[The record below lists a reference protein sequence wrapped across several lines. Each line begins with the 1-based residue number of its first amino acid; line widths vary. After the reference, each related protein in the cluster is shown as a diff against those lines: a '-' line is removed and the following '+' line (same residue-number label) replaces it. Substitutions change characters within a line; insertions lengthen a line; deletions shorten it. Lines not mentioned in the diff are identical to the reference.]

1 MNEVRVLPPKEFR
14 HLIDKFE
21 EGTSDQIRILQY
33 LFYYSI
39 IATIFKQKI
48 FIFKVSVIFLIKKN
62 IVRARPNIFFGI
74 ELYLIGS
81 NFENHKKS

>member
-39 IATIFKQKI
+39 IATIFKQK
-48 FIFKVSVIFLIKKN
+48 N
-62 IVRARPNIFFGI
+62 IYF
-74 ELYLIGS
+74 
-81 NFENHKKS
+81 

>member
-39 IATIFKQKI
+39 IATIFQQKNI
-48 FIFKVSVIFLIKKN
+48 YFWGLCDFFYKKN
-62 IVRARPNIFFGI
+62 IVARTGKLFLKI